1 MQACSSGASLFLE
14 CKPAP
19 RVQACS
25 SRASLLLACKP
36 VPRVQA
42 CSSGASLLLGCKPVP
57 RVKLSNMADLK
68 ALAKE
73 FAALLG
79 DDQTFIEIYKRATS
93 EKFGFLYITMGSAN
107 KLFSSYKS
115 EFRLKARSEEK

>member
-1 MQACSSGASLFLE
+1 M
-14 CKPAP
+14 
-19 RVQACS
+19 QACS
-25 SRASLLLACKP
+25 SRASLFLACKP

-93 EKFGFLYITMGSAN
+93 EKFGFLYITVIMIMIMMLIMIMIMIMIN
-107 KLFSSYKS
+107 IMIMTDLP
-115 EFRLKARSEEK
+115 